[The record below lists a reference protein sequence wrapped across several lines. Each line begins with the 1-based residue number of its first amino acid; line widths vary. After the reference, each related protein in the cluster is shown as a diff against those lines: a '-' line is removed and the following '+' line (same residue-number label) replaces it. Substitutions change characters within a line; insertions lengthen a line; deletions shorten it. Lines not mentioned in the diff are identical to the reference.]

1 MFELRKTVLY
11 GGPQNSVV
19 LDFLIT
25 RNVVQRDTQFLEKTA
40 STLVC
45 CILLVFIWECFGLCN
60 FILTWFSF
68 FSYFFLYFTHVC
80 FPTYIHVVCIR
91 NFKLY

>member
-1 MFELRKTVLY
+1 MFKLRKSVLY
-11 GGPQNSVV
+11 GGPQNSIV
-19 LDFLIT
+19 LDFLT
-25 RNVVQRDTQFLEKTA
+25 RDVVQSHTQFHEKTA

-45 CILLVFIWECFGLCN
+45 CIVLVFNWECFGLCN

-68 FSYFFLYFTHVC
+68 FSCFFLFITHVC

-91 NFKLY
+91 NFKWY